1 LQQNAVLNAAKRSA
15 KCCKTQ
21 GKVQQNAR
29 LNAAKCKIKTAKRE
43 VKRNLIQRQVYVYP
57 YFLWLYGGLLVQ
69 NVGVYEQIKC
79 QIVVFLQQK
88 AGLGVMKNCA
98 SATN

>member
-1 LQQNAVLNAAKRSA
+1 MQHNAVLNDAKRKV
-15 KCCKTQ
+15 KCSKTK
-21 GKVQQNAR
+21 GKVQQIAR

-69 NVGVYEQIKC
+69 NVGV
-79 QIVVFLQQK
+79 
-88 AGLGVMKNCA
+88 
-98 SATN
+98 